1 MSTLKIPAPLRS
13 YTNGSSEVN
22 VQGATVRE
30 AMSHLIEQFPSLK
43 PHLYN
48 GDGELRPFV
57 TLFIES
63 DNVRDL
69 QEMETPLE
77 SNALIRLIPSIAGG

>member
-13 YTNGSSEVN
+13 YTNGSSEVQ

-30 AMSHLIEQFPSLK
+30 AMSYLIEQFPSLK

-57 TLFIES
+57 SLFVGS

-69 QEMETPLE
+69 QGLETPLDA
-77 SNALIRLIPSIAGG
+77 NALMRLIPSIAGG